1 MDDTVLT
8 HRDDIERREQRDQH
22 RVSAL
27 QSKSMQH
34 FVNHPPSAAM
44 HATAQASARGP
55 IPAHPGNGGLGGG
68 ANANSN
74 SAFQV

>member
-8 HRDDIERREQRDQH
+8 HRDDIQRRER
-22 RVSAL
+22 
-27 QSKSMQH
+27 QSKGSMQH
-34 FVNHPPSAAM
+34 LVNHPPSAAM
-44 HATAQASARGP
+44 HATAASSARGPP
-55 IPAHPGNGGLGGG
+55 IPAHPGAGGLGGG

>member
-8 HRDDIERREQRDQH
+8 RRDDIIRRERDQH
-22 RVSAL
+22 F
-27 QSKSMQH
+27 QSKSSMQH
-34 FVNHPPSAAM
+34 LVNHPPSAAM
-44 HATAQASARGP
+44 HATAASSVRGP
-55 IPAHPGNGGLGGG
+55 PITAPPGAGGLAGG

>member
-1 MDDTVLT
+1 MDDILT
-8 HRDDIERREQRDQH
+8 HRDDINRRERDQQ
-22 RVSAL
+22 RVTAL

-34 FVNHPPSAAM
+34 FVNHPPSAAS
-44 HATAQASARGP
+44 SARGPP
-55 IPAHPGNGGLGGG
+55 IPAHPGTGGLGGGG

>member
-1 MDDTVLT
+1 MDDILT
-8 HRDDIERREQRDQH
+8 RRDDIQRRERDQH

-27 QSKSMQH
+27 QSKSSMQH
-34 FVNHPPSAAM
+34 FVNHLPSAAM

>member
-1 MDDTVLT
+1 MDDTILT
-8 HRDDIERREQRDQH
+8 RRDDIIRRER
-22 RVSAL
+22 

-55 IPAHPGNGGLGGG
+55 IPAHPGAGGLGGG

>member
-8 HRDDIERREQRDQH
+8 HRDDIQRRERDQH

-44 HATAQASARGP
+44 HATAASSVRGPP
-55 IPAHPGNGGLGGG
+55 IPAHPGAGGLAGG